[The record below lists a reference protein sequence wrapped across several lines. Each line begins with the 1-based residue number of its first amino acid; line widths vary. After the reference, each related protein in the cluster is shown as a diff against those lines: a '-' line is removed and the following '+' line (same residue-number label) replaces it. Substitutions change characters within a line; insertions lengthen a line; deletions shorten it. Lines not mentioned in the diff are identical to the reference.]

1 MKILIVEDDKSSA
14 DFLQKTLLSQKYS
27 VETAFSYKEA
37 KEILKNNLFAI
48 ILLDWNLGDGSGY
61 TLLKEIREL
70 DLQTSIIM
78 ITSESDIDEKANAL
92 DAGADDYLCKP
103 YSTVELLARIRAIS
117 RREASNKTSIV
128 KIDNLEL
135 NMLTHEIFLENK
147 VLNLTTTEYDLLQL
161 FIQNNNIVLTRYQLN
176 EHIMKDFASMGNSN
190 IVDAHIKNLRKKLG
204 NNDLIK
210 TVRGVGYTLNSG
222 AQVV

>member
-1 MKILIVEDDKSSA
+1 MKILIVEDDRSSA
-14 DFLQKTLLSQKYS
+14 DFLQKTLISQKYS
-27 VETAFSYKEA
+27 VTTAFSYKEA
-37 KEILKNNLFAI
+37 KEILKSSIFSI

-61 TLLKEIREL
+61 KLLKEMRAL
-70 DLQTSIIM
+70 DLQTFVMM

-103 YSTVELLARIRAIS
+103 YSTVELLARIRALS
-117 RREASNKTSIV
+117 RREMNNKTSIV
-128 KIDNLEL
+128 KVDKLEL

-147 VLNLTTTEYDLLQL
+147 LLNLTTTEYELLQL
-161 FIQNNNIVLTRYQLN
+161 FMQNSNIVLTRYQLN

-204 NNDLIK
+204 DNDLIK
-210 TVRGVGYTLNSG
+210 TVRGVGYRLNSG